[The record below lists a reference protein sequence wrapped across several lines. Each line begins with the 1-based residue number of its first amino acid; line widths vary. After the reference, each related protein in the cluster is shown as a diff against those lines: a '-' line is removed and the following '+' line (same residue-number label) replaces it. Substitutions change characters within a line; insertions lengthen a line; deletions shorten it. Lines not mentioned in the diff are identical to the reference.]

1 MTNNYE
7 IVDGPDGEPT
17 VRNKSIKIRGYFTDK
32 VTDMVNKKGWEYAAS
47 KVCGY
52 CGGYIED
59 EDEDAEFTRHICCCS
74 EEDRQPQNPVAS
86 I

>member
-1 MTNNYE
+1 MTNNYH

-17 VRNKSIKIRGYFTDK
+17 VRHKDIRVRGYFFDK
-32 VTDMVNKKGWEYAAS
+32 IIELVEENSWEYAAS

-52 CGGYIED
+52 CGGYIQYEGETVDFTDYVCNCD
-59 EDEDAEFTRHICCCS
+59 EDER
-74 EEDRQPQNPVAS
+74 RPQNPDAS

>member
-7 IVDGPDGEPT
+7 IVDGSDGEPT
-17 VRNKSIKIRGYFTDK
+17 VRNKNIRIRGYFFDK
-32 VTDMVNKKGWEYAAS
+32 VKEMVNEEGWEYAAS

-52 CGGYIED
+52 CGAYIED
-59 EDEDAEFTRHICCCS
+59 EDENAEFTDYICQCD
-74 EEDRQPQNPVAS
+74 EDTQRPQNPPAP